1 MMAGSALGYGTRH
14 HVVISLII
22 LTVLLFTNAVAGTMT
37 TVTGGSAISADT
49 TSAAGGSGAWTSLTG
64 PEYEEVAVADLGMG
78 TVILTAPVG
87 FEFNPASTVSIRL
100 ISGDANAHKNINSVA
115 VGGTLATATVTATTI
130 TWSIGSKSNG
140 QTRNHFTWLGIQVRP
155 TASTPLA
162 AGNIIPSGGSGIGT
176 YATSAGT
183 LTEVAG
189 AAKKLFFLQQPSNAE
204 VCVFISPAI
213 KVAVQDQFGNTVTA
227 NSSTVTLAIG
237 SNPGGGTLS
246 GAASVAAVSGTATF
260 STLSINMAG
269 IGYTLAA
276 SSPGLTGVT
285 SNAFTITSGSACMA
299 APVAEY
305 RFEGCDWTINALVKD
320 EAGLYPGKVVE
331 GARAVPGIDYGN
343 GGLCNVA
350 NVKNAGTDYNR
361 HIRLTDNPIS
371 LTNDWTLM
379 MWVNFPLNFLNHFI
393 YNNFRYTVLAG
404 GTNDLCWIRK
414 REGGTDITWG
424 ASSVPDAHVRDFPDT
439 LTGWHHLAFV
449 GVGSATSLYIDG
461 ALWNATDYKQT
472 GLFNRIG
479 STSYAVSSTARQ
491 NIDTQIDEVKFYNS
505 PLPVSQ
511 INSIYNNELAKKS
524 WDGTARS
531 CIYCGVVDHYE
542 ILHDASALTCASEE
556 VKIIACANI
565 GCTAFLTTPAMVTM
579 SPVGWVDGNTVS
591 FTGSVNSQ
599 LRHTAPETIVL
610 GMSDQAPTP
619 LKGYYCV
626 EAIGGPPVSCNMRFF
641 DTGFD
646 FDVPTQT
653 SCKESGNITI
663 SAIGRDPDT
672 SLCIPLFVSR
682 TVNVSFW
689 SGFVNPNTGSQA
701 VRVNGNSIIGAS
713 PGTPVSLAFD
723 AGGHSAFKVLYNDA
737 GQVKL
742 NARYMGTGSESG
754 LQVLG
759 DDSFV
764 TAPAGLCVYS
774 DAANSDCAS
783 GDAACSVFAK
793 AGDPFALKVKGV
805 CWQSDGESNAQF
817 CDNATTA
824 NFRMN
829 NIGLTH
835 TLVAP
840 TTGVAGNIA
849 ISSANITTAGV
860 VAVQQVVSEVGVFTF
875 KADPPIDYLGAGDVF
890 AGATFASVNIG
901 RFIPDH
907 FAISLLPN
915 PPGFSDECGVGSSA
929 FTYLGQPFNWAL
941 IPALTISAMNAVGTV
956 THNYE
961 GAFWKLTD
969 PLASYTYVD
978 ANAPV
983 SLGPLTPETSAQSL
997 PPTINCDGVV
1007 TVPLEELTE
1016 FNYTRPP
1023 AASPVSPFVPDVALS
1038 ISQASLTD
1046 TDSVCYKQGALPGCR
1061 GFVVEDI
1068 TGTHMRHG
1076 QIKIFN
1082 NFGPETTDIISSP
1095 FEAQYYNG
1103 IKWLVNVDDT
1113 CTTGLSFCPSARVF
1127 AVQPV
1132 PLIAGKGTLT
1142 VSKPD
1147 SVIVCPTAPNWLTAL
1162 ADCTVPDS
1170 SCGEFTF
1177 GIYRGN
1183 DRIINWQEIMQ

>member
-1 MMAGSALGYGTRH
+1 MGQ
-14 HVVISLII
+14 
-22 LTVLLFTNAVAGTMT
+22 VLLKMNYYRVFRVYFLLLFLASVAQADTSPPFAEWYMDETSWNGTPGEVKDNSGNSRDGVARNGAT
-37 TVTGGSAISADT
+37 TVPGKLCRGGDFSA
-49 TSAAGGSGAWTSLTG
+49 
-64 PEYEEVAVADLGMG
+64 
-78 TVILTAPVG
+78 
-87 FEFNPASTVSIRL
+87 
-100 ISGDANAHKNINSVA
+100 GDDYVA
-115 VGGTLATATVTATTI
+115 VGSDPIDLGLGGKSAMTVASWVKWTIPLTSSKPHANLLTYTINGDEGVFWLQHNVGNTAYEFALTTTASRKYVQSSVIPQQDTWQHVVGVYDGAKLMIYVNGVLSKSVSHSGTIRASGAKL
-130 TWSIGSKSNG
+130 SIGRWTAGVNNYRS
-140 QTRNHFTWLGIQVRP
+140 FTGYLDEQKIFDR
-155 TASTPLA
+155 ALDA
-162 AGNIIPSGGSGIGT
+162 ADVKAMYEN
-176 YATSAGT
+176 
-183 LTEVAG
+183 E
-189 AAKKLFFLQQPSNAE
+189 
-204 VCVFISPAI
+204 
-213 KVAVQDQFGNTVTA
+213 NTGK
-227 NSSTVTLAIG
+227 NW
-237 SNPGGGTLS
+237 N
-246 GAASVAAVSGTATF
+246 GTARTCPAVP
-260 STLSINMAG
+260 L
-269 IGYTLAA
+269 
-276 SSPGLTGVT
+276 
-285 SNAFTITSGSACMA
+285 
-299 APVAEY
+299 AEY
-305 RFEGCDWTINALVKD
+305 RFEGCDWSVNAPVTD
-320 EAGLYPGKVVE
+320 ETGRYPGIVVE
-331 GARAVPGIDYGN
+331 GAKAEPGTDYGN

-350 NVKNAGTDYNR
+350 NLLNEGTDYKR
-361 HIRLTDNPIS
+361 HVALTGNPIP
-371 LTNDWTLM
+371 LTTDWTLM
-379 MWVNFPLNFLNHFI
+379 MWVNFPLSFVNHAKFGN
-393 YNNFRYTVLAG
+393 YRYTALAG
-404 GTNDLCWIRK
+404 GTSDLCWLRK
-414 REGGTDITWG
+414 REGRTDISWG
-424 ASSVPDAHVRDFPDT
+424 ASSTPDAHVRDFPDT
-439 LTGWHHLAFV
+439 LTGWHHLGFV
-449 GVGSATSLYIDG
+449 GAGSTTSLYVDG
-461 ALWNATDYKQT
+461 VFLNTTDYKQT

-479 STSYAVSSTARQ
+479 STSDPVTSSARQ
-491 NIDTQIDEVKFYNS
+491 NIDSQIDEVKFYNS
-505 PLPVSQ
+505 PLPATQ
-511 INSIYNNELAKKS
+511 ITSIYDNEINKKN

-531 CIYCGVVDHYE
+531 CLYCGAVDHYE
-542 ILHDASALTCASEE
+542 IIQDGSALICVPED
-556 VKIIACANI
+556 VQVVACADT
-565 GCTAFLTTPAMVTM
+565 GCTTLSTTPVAVTLL
-579 SPVGWVDGNTVS
+579 PTGWVGGDTVS
-591 FTGSVNSQ
+591 FSGTTNVK
-599 LRHTAPETIVL
+599 LRHTIPETVTL
-610 GMSDQAPTP
+610 GMNAQLP
-619 LKGYYCV
+619 LPINGYRCV
-626 EAIGGPPVSCNMRFF
+626 RTRGGAPVSCDMSYYGA
-641 DTGFD
+641 GFD
-646 FDVPTQT
+646 FDIPTQT
-653 SCKESGNITI
+653 SCKESGDITI
-663 SAIGRDPDT
+663 SAVGLDPLT
-672 SLCIPLFVSR
+672 SLCGPLFVNQ
-682 TVNVSFW
+682 TVDVSFW
-689 SGFVNPNTGSQA
+689 SLYVDPNTGSRA
-701 VRVNGNSIIGAS
+701 VRVKGNLINGAS
-713 PGTPVSLAFD
+713 PGTPVPLAFD
-723 AGGHSAFKVLYNDA
+723 ANGQSRFKIVYSDA
-737 GQVKL
+737 GLLQL
-742 NARYMGTGSESG
+742 NARYVGAGIEAG
-754 LQVLG
+754 LEMLG
-759 DDSFV
+759 NDSFV